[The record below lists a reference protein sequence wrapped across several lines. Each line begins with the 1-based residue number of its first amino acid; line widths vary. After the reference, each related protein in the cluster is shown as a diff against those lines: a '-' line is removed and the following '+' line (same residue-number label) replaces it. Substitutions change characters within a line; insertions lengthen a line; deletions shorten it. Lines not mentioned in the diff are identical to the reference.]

1 MLVLGAASI
10 WWLAVHV
17 GRQWGVLALPAAVA
31 PTLGHA
37 AVMVLGFMPLF
48 FAGFLFTAGP
58 RWLSV
63 PPHTPTKTAPCM
75 AAQAAG
81 WLLWLAAQHSAAWL
95 AVAGAALAALGQVQ
109 MAWLFGRLVAASGE
123 EDKVHATTVGV
134 ALAFGALCTLG
145 MAAALAAGEALLALM
160 CVRTALWGGITAV
173 YVTVAHRMIPFFTSN
188 ALPGRQKWRPF
199 WVLWLMLGMVA
210 FEVLALWVRH
220 AATDT
225 PPPAWLAA
233 QAVVE
238 LAGGAALLWLA
249 AVWGVVPSLKIRL
262 LAMLHLGFAWLG
274 LALLYSAASCAVE
287 LVAGAPLLGL
297 GAVHALGMG
306 FLGSVM
312 LAMVTRVSCGHSGR
326 ELTADDFV
334 WRLFL
339 AFQGVV
345 LLRLLAAVQ
354 RAPQWMALLAAL
366 LWTLIM
372 LMWALRYGNW
382 YGRPRVD
389 GKPG

>member
-220 AATDT
+220 AATDA

-262 LAMLHLGFAWLG
+262 LAMLHLGFVWLG